1 MVVDSPRVIVT
12 AHDGT
17 IVGDLDPAKLAGL
30 VAISEVNGENAMTVT
45 TTQELAKGDRLLWRD
60 GMGHWHEY
68 VIESD
73 ECAHDMP
80 SSPMHAYYAVWSIQH
95 DLSAT
100 ITTAM
105 PGTGGTPASA
115 TVALQGALE
124 GTGRWVVGTVDVATT
139 GSASF
144 WRKSGW
150 EAMQELVKT
159 WGGELR
165 ATVEVGA
172 VGVTARKVDL
182 LQHVGSRTATR
193 RYDYGHDAT
202 GVTRT
207 IEDQLWTA
215 RVMPLG
221 AAQETEGGGYGRK
234 LTIESVNDGI
244 AWLEDADAVPLTRV
258 PDGRGG
264 WEVPVQVVENG
275 EIEDAAAL
283 KAWALANLK
292 TWTTP
297 KVSYE
302 VGVVQ
307 LDGAGESALGVAL
320 GDECA
325 VVDATFGEGGLRLSA
340 RVLRIEQD
348 LLDPTQTTLTISNLR
363 TALGDQLASL
373 SRATSEVRDMV
384 EGMSAAQSSTEWV
397 QNLLGRINTE
407 ANATG
412 GYTYITQGQG
422 IRAYDTPVSDP
433 LVGVEASK
441 VVEVKGGTIRIANTR
456 DSAGQWEWKT
466 VFVSGHVL
474 SELIEAI
481 GSESGAHA
489 QLTPYGLAVYDAAT
503 LLSEFAGDHASIL
516 PDWAEAGRTVGDIGY
531 ISIVGDSGRI
541 ETEIGPTRD
550 IMRIRAFGPLYLQA
564 YDGVYAQSDNGG
576 LQTSVNLASLVSTA
590 WADLPL
596 ASGVT
601 EYDYD
606 STPRY
611 RKVLGSMVAVSG
623 AVKPTSQAAAG
634 GSVDIGTLPEGFRPS
649 RYVCFLCQG
658 SGNAVWLLGIEPTG
672 VISCSRY
679 RNGSSNAAI
688 GTSAWLTFHCTF
700 AL

>member
-17 IVGDLDPAKLAGL
+17 IVGDLDPTKLAGL

-60 GMGHWHEY
+60 GMGRWHEY

-80 SSPMHAYYAVWSIQH
+80 SNPMHTYYAVWSIQH

-115 TVALQGALE
+115 TVALQGALA

-172 VGVTARKVDL
+172 TGVTARRVDL

-202 GVTRT
+202 GVSRT

-221 AAQETEGGGYGRK
+221 AAQETESGGYGRK

-244 AWLEDADAVPLTRV
+244 AWLEDADTVPLTRV
-258 PDGRGG
+258 PDGSGG

-302 VGVVQ
+302 VEVVQ

-348 LLDPTQTTLTISNLR
+348 LLDTTQTTLTISNLR
-363 TALGDQLASL
+363 AALGDQLASL

-412 GYTYITQGQG
+412 GYTYITEGQG
-422 IRAYDTPVSDP
+422 IRAYDTSVSDP
-433 LVGVEASK
+433 LVGADASM
-441 VVEVKGGTIRIANTR
+441 VVEVKGGTIRIANTK
-456 DSAGQWEWKT
+456 DAQGQWEWKT

-516 PDWAEAGRTVGDIGY
+516 PNWAEAGRTAGDIGY
-531 ISIVGDSGRI
+531 ISVVGGSGRI
-541 ETEIGPTRD
+541 ETEIGGTRD
-550 IMRIRAFGPLYLQA
+550 IMRVRAFGPLFLCG
-564 YDGVYAQSDNGG
+564 YDGVYAVNDMNGR
-576 LQTSVNLASLVSTA
+576 TSMDLSS
-590 WADLPL
+590 LPL
-596 ASGVT
+596 
-601 EYDYD
+601 
-606 STPRY
+606 
-611 RKVLGSMVAVSG
+611 VLS
-623 AVKPTSQAAAG
+623 
-634 GSVDIGTLPEGFRPS
+634 GSVDQTTGIAARGYHDYDVTFGAEFDSPPNVLLTIYTTTSATTSFDCDIYLRSRSTTGFTARIINREGTGRSPGF
-649 RYVCFLCQG
+649 Q
-658 SGNAVWLLGIEPTG
+658 WL
-672 VISCSRY
+672 
-679 RNGSSNAAI
+679 AI
-688 GTSAWLTFHCTF
+688 GDPAVTSD
-700 AL
+700 